1 MSFIEK
7 VGKKIPD
14 PVIIFM
20 ILYAIVMIVSIF
32 MGGMEFETLAA
43 DGGTIS
49 YEIYIIH
56 PFILYIFEKETAEGK
71 QVDNLEIVLWTIGL
85 TLLLSS
91 VLKVV
96 QGNLVRKVRL

>member
-20 ILYAIVMIVSIF
+20 ILYAIVMIASIF

-43 DGGTIS
+43 DGEQYLMKLRTCLQLKTLDG
-49 YEIYIIH
+49 
-56 PFILYIFEKETAEGK
+56 F
-71 QVDNLEIVLWTIGL
+71 LEMHY
-85 TLLLSS
+85 
-91 VLKVV
+91 
-96 QGNLVRKVRL
+96 

>member
-1 MSFIEK
+1 MSKKDKTKMSFIEK

-20 ILYAIVMIVSIF
+20 ILYAIVMIASIF

-49 YEIYIIH
+49 Y
-56 PFILYIFEKETAEGK
+56 
-71 QVDNLEIVLWTIGL
+71 
-85 TLLLSS
+85 
-91 VLKVV
+91 
-96 QGNLVRKVRL
+96 